1 MKIALV
7 TLVLV
12 VAASAAHAQVTVTN
26 AWIRGTV
33 PVQKSTG
40 AFMQLESKQATRL
53 VGVST
58 PVAAR
63 AELHQMSMQGD
74 MMKMQEVDGIDLG
87 AGKKVELASGGYHVM
102 LMELKRPLKE
112 GEKIPL
118 TLSFAPVKGKKITQV
133 IEATVKPLTHQ

>member
-1 MKIALV
+1 MKNVLAALALAVIA
-7 TLVLV
+7 T
-12 VAASAAHAQVTVTN
+12 STMAQVTASK

-40 AFMQLESKQATRL
+40 AFMELESKQATRL
-53 VGVST
+53 VAVST

-74 MMKMQEVDGIDLG
+74 MMKMAEVDGIDLP

-118 TLSFAPVKGKKITQV
+118 TLTFVPAKGKKTTQV
-133 IEATVKPLTHQ
+133 VEATVKPLTHQ

>member
-1 MKIALV
+1 MKSALAAFA
-7 TLVLV
+7 LA
-12 VAASAAHAQVTVTN
+12 VAASASHAQVTVSN

-33 PVQKSTG
+33 PVQKTTG

-74 MMKMQEVDGIDLG
+74 VMKMAEVDGIDLAPG
-87 AGKKVELASGGYHVM
+87 QKVALASGGYHVM
-102 LMELKRPLKE
+102 LMELKRQLKE
-112 GEKIPL
+112 GEKVPL
-118 TLSFAPVKGKKITQV
+118 TLTFANGKGKKTTQV
-133 IEATVKPLTHQ
+133 VEATVKPLTHQ

>member
-1 MKIALV
+1 MKIALAA
-7 TLVLV
+7 LSLAL
-12 VAASAAHAQVTVTN
+12 AASASHAQVTVSN

-33 PVQKSTG
+33 PVQKTTG

-53 VGVST
+53 VAVST
-58 PVAAR
+58 PVAGR

-74 MMKMQEVDGIDLG
+74 MMKMGEVEAIELA

-102 LMELKRPLKE
+102 LVELKRPLKE

-118 TLSFAPVKGKKITQV
+118 TLTFAPAKGKKTTQV
-133 IEATVKPLTHQ
+133 IEAVVKPLTHQ

>member
-1 MKIALV
+1 MKPIFAAFALAFCA
-7 TLVLV
+7 T
-12 VAASAAHAQVTVTN
+12 AAHAQVTVSN

-53 VGVST
+53 VAVST
-58 PVAAR
+58 PVAGR

-74 MMKMQEVDGIDLG
+74 MMKMQEVDGIDLA

-102 LMELKRPLKE
+102 LMELKRPMKE

-118 TLSFAPVKGKKITQV
+118 TLTFAAPKGKKTTQV
-133 IEATVKPLTHQ
+133 VEAIVKPLTQQ